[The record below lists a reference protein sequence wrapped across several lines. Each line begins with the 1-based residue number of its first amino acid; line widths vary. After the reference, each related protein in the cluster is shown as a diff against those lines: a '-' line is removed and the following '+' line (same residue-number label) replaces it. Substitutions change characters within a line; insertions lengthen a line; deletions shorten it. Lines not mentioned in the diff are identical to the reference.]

1 MGGAN
6 NICTDKT
13 GTLTLNKMK
22 VTSVFAMDKVFEGAD
37 LQRQVFSSN
46 FLQNL
51 CEGYFQ
57 KKKSLNDNYLLLF
70 QGSA

>member
-22 VTSVFAMDKVFEGAD
+22 VTSMFALDKVFEGAD
-37 LQRQVFSSN
+37 LHRQAFSSN

-51 CEGYFQ
+51 CEG
-57 KKKSLNDNYLLLF
+57 
-70 QGSA
+70 